1 MSDVVV
7 VTFDNQH
14 EARELRQTLKTLQK
28 DGLLDVEDA
37 AVVVRD
43 AEGKVHVDDET
54 SHSTMLGAGVGG
66 LAGIMLLW
74 MFPVVGIALGA
85 VGGAMTAHYLEM
97 GIDKQF
103 VKDVT
108 AALQP
113 DNSALLV
120 VVNSSNP
127 AAVRAA
133 LAPYKGTIFQ
143 TTLDTEAEASLRQAL
158 STRT

>member
-1 MSDVVV
+1 
-7 VTFDNQH
+7 VTFDKQH
-14 EARELRQTLKTLQK
+14 EARELRKTLGKLEK

-37 AVVVRD
+37 AVIVRD
-43 AEGKVHVDDET
+43 AGGKVHVDDET
-54 SHSTMLGAGVGG
+54 SHSTMVGAGAGG

-85 VGGAMTAHYLEM
+85 VGGAMVAHYLEM

-108 AALQP
+108 ASLKP
-113 DNSALLV
+113 GTSAILV
-120 VVNSSNP
+120 VVNSSEP

-133 LAPYKGTIFQ
+133 LAPYKGTLFQ
-143 TTLDTEAEASLRQAL
+143 TTLDTEAENSLREAL
-158 STRT
+158 SARS